1 MQPDCRRFPD
11 RSWEAIMA
19 WKSDLEHY
27 PEHVREIG
35 MISIENGNLELA
47 LADLLAATLMLPR
60 SVAHAIYFT
69 PRAAS
74 LRIDIF
80 AAATKQYLKP
90 SRRKNQTSIIETQK
104 REALARV
111 TRLAKSSLGVTQRRH
126 AIIHDAWS
134 AFGQDGVVRQKIG
147 ETLHRQMEPVSI
159 ETLRMITRD
168 LRGLIDEANAL
179 TAEFKE
185 DPPTMVDMRR

>member
-1 MQPDCRRFPD
+1 MQPDRRRFPD

-80 AAATKQYLKP
+80 AAATKQYLK
-90 SRRKNQTSIIETQK
+90 TVTTQK
-104 REALARV
+104 PNQHHRDPKAR
-111 TRLAKSSLGVTQRRH
+111 SLGAGDPIGKKQPRRH
-126 AIIHDAWS
+126 P
-134 AFGQDGVVRQKIG
+134 
-147 ETLHRQMEPVSI
+147 TP
-159 ETLRMITRD
+159 TRHHS
-168 LRGLIDEANAL
+168 
-179 TAEFKE
+179 
-185 DPPTMVDMRR
+185 